1 MNLKLPFDTIYI
13 SGGALCQIITIRHS
27 VIGLDKLVR
36 ILLKQHMIQKA
47 LGYAGHVAG
56 HQNWAAKVGLDFG
69 RPENQSKHKRAVNQ

>member
-1 MNLKLPFDTIYI
+1 MSIFLSCKKSLPAPGPGLPGVSPELENAVYFWNPFQ
-13 SGGALCQIITIRHS
+13 GAL
-27 VIGLDKLVR
+27 VDP
-36 ILLKQHMIQKA
+36 QKA